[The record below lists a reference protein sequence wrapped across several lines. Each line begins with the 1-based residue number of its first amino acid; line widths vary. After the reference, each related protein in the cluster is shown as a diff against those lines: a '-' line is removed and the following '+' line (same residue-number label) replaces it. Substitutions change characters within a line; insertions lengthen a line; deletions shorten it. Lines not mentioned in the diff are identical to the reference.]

1 MSEKTAE
8 LRREDNQ
15 FIHPWDDIAKLGE
28 NQRTVIERGEGV
40 YVYDSEGKRLLDG
53 PGGMWCVNIGHGRE
67 EMAQA
72 IYDQIMRLPY
82 TSPWS
87 LTTGPAATFS
97 AALAAEAP
105 GDLNHVFFTTG
116 GSTAVDSA
124 LRFVQFYNN
133 VRGQPQ
139 KKHIISHQK
148 GYHGSTYLAG
158 SVSGKERDKN
168 HLDFVEDLIHHIPA
182 PHPLHK
188 ADGQSDADFL
198 DQCAANLENQILE
211 TGSDLCAV
219 FVAEPIL
226 ASGGVIVP
234 PEGYHRRCLEICR
247 KYDMLYLSDEVV
259 TSFGRLGHCF
269 SSEAVFGIQPD
280 IITTAKGLT
289 SAYVPMGAFLVS
301 DRLLDEIKQKGGD
314 STVFSNGFTYS
325 GHPVAAVA
333 GLKNL
338 EIMKREQLFEHVQ
351 DVGPYLQKQLQGLRD
366 IPIVSDVRG
375 IGLMGCVECELKQ
388 GENDLAKD
396 YEIGNLIDN
405 YCQSLGLIVRPSI
418 NMCVMS
424 PPLTI
429 TREQI
434 DEMVGILRQGIE
446 RAMAEITEGQAQSG
460 RPEHLHEAPAAWM
473 S

>member
-1 MSEKTAE
+1 MASSTADIM
-8 LRREDNQ
+8 RTDNQ

-28 NQRTVIERGEGV
+28 NKRTVVEKGDGV
-40 YVYDSEGKRLLDG
+40 YVYDSDGKRLLDG

-67 EMAQA
+67 EMARA
-72 IYDQIMRLPY
+72 IYDQIMQLPY

-87 LTTGPAATFS
+87 LTTGPAVKFS
-97 AALAAEAP
+97 EAIAAEAP

-133 VRGQPQ
+133 IRGKPE
-139 KKHIISHQK
+139 KKHIISHKK
-148 GYHGSTYLAG
+148 GYHGSTYLAA

-168 HLDFVEDLIHHIPA
+168 SLDFVEGLVHHISA
-182 PHPLHK
+182 PHSLWK
-188 ADGQSDADFL
+188 AEGQSDGEFL
-198 DQCAANLENQILE
+198 DQCVANLESCILE
-211 TGSDLCAV
+211 VGPEHCAV

-234 PEGYHRRCLEICR
+234 PDGYHQRCLEICR
-247 KYDMLYLSDEVV
+247 KYDLLYLSDEVV

-269 SSEAVFGIQPD
+269 ASEAVFGIQPD

-289 SAYVPMGAFLVS
+289 SAYIPMGAFLVS
-301 DRLLDEIKQKGGD
+301 DRLLKQIGELGGD
-314 STVFSNGFTYS
+314 SAVFSNGFTYS
-325 GHPVAAVA
+325 GHPVAAIA

-338 EIMKREQLFEHVQ
+338 EIMKREKLFEHVRE
-351 DVGPYLQKQLQGLRD
+351 VGPYLQEQLQTLRD

-375 IGLMGCVECELKQ
+375 IGLMGCVECELNQ
-388 GENDLAKD
+388 GSDDLTMD
-396 YEIGNLIDN
+396 YEIGNRIDKH
-405 YCQSLGLIVRPSI
+405 CQALGLIVRPLV

-434 DEMVGILRQGIE
+434 DEMIGILRKGIE
-446 RAMAEITEGQAQSG
+446 LAMRDLYDEVDREKLDDRHQAWG
-460 RPEHLHEAPAAWM
+460 G
-473 S
+473 